1 MERHDMDGIQY
12 GSTPRVLHVAKGWH
26 VVKVGE
32 NGNTTFEKKIMVEK
46 EMVLKP
52 KLSMDPNSR
61 ETNQ

>member
-1 MERHDMDGIQY
+1 MDGIQY

-32 NGNTTFEKKIMVEK
+32 NGYTTFEKKIMVEK